1 MSINM
6 IEQPQYNPASVL
18 PVDQTPVQEQAPAQ
32 AQTLRD
38 AVAKAMTHYF
48 DQLEGENVSNVY
60 DFVLAEIEAPLL
72 EATMKFTREN
82 QTNASKVLG
91 LNRGTLRKKLKQYDL
106 L

>member
-6 IEQPQYNPASVL
+6 IENTEDSQISNTVL
-18 PVDQTPVQEQAPAQ
+18 PVDNSQAQ

-38 AVAKAMTHYF
+38 AVEKAMSNYF
-48 DQLEGENVSNVY
+48 DQLEGQDVRDVY
-60 DFVLAEIEAPLL
+60 DFVLAEVEAPLL
-72 EATMKFTREN
+72 ESVMKFTREN
-82 QTNASKVLG
+82 QTKASLVLG

>member
-6 IEQPQYNPASVL
+6 IEQPENTPSSVL
-18 PVDQTPVQEQAPAQ
+18 AVEQNPEQTS
-32 AQTLRD
+32 TLRD
-38 AVAKAMTHYF
+38 AVAKAMANYF
-48 DQLEGENVSNVY
+48 EQLKGENVSNVY

>member
-1 MSINM
+1 MSINV
-6 IEQPQYNPASVL
+6 IEQPENQTPSVL
-18 PVDQTPVQEQAPAQ
+18 PVELDQT
-32 AQTLRD
+32 QTLRD
-38 AVAKAMTHYF
+38 SVAKAMAHYF
-48 DQLEGENVSNVY
+48 EQLEGEKVSNVY

-72 EATMKFTREN
+72 EATMKFVRDN

>member
-6 IEQPQYNPASVL
+6 IENTEESQISKTVL
-18 PVDQTPVQEQAPAQ
+18 PVDNSQAQ

-38 AVAKAMTHYF
+38 AVEKAMSNYF
-48 DQLEGENVSNVY
+48 DQLEGQDVRDVY
-60 DFVLAEIEAPLL
+60 DFVLAEVEAPLL
-72 EATMKFTREN
+72 ESVMKFTREN
-82 QTNASKVLG
+82 QTKASLVLG